1 MAAGFREGFVEA
13 DGFRIRYMEAGKG
26 RHSQG
31 RERLQSAPRP
41 HLDRNTPA
49 SSLLRRGPLS

>member
-1 MAAGFREGFVEA
+1 MATGFREGFVEA

-31 RERLQSAPRP
+31 RERLQSAPSRTLIGKHP
-41 HLDRNTPA
+41 
-49 SSLLRRGPLS
+49 LLPSCAVGP